1 MSWNPKATGKI
12 LEAARPSLC
21 NEISPVIGYNQKHDV
36 LVQSSVINRD
46 GPLLNDNS
54 LEEKIQTFPFKKGDV
69 LMNIQMGSFFARDP
83 VLLDKGYHEILS
95 HDLVEKVILWQGIWA
110 VVPQRDAGTGRTLPE
125 GSIVF
130 ENRVVF
136 PDKEMGSSQWLQRQ
150 IALWANSVVPDIR
163 RVASE
168 QVCPPGWQKKNA
180 HTHG

>member
-1 MSWNPKATGKI
+1 
-12 LEAARPSLC
+12 
-21 NEISPVIGYNQKHDV
+21 
-36 LVQSSVINRD
+36 
-46 GPLLNDNS
+46 
-54 LEEKIQTFPFKKGDV
+54 
-69 LMNIQMGSFFARDP
+69 MNIQMGSFFARDP